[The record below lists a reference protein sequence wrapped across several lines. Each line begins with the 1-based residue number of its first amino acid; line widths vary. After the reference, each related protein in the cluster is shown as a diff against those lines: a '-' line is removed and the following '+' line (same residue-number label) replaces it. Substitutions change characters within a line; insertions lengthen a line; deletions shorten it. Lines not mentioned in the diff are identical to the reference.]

1 MAEINGENFDGFG
14 GAEEFYLFNRKLG
27 DKLNSI
33 YDEVDKVT
41 KIPESYILLKNFYDL
56 IDSSHDQNA
65 FI

>member
-1 MAEINGENFDGFG
+1 MAEINGENLDGFG
-14 GAEEFYLFNRKLG
+14 GPEEFYLFNRKLG

-56 IDSSHDQNA
+56 IDSNHGQNA